1 MPSLSAKRHDVSAGL
16 TSCDCAVA
24 RPREGGRTMEYSEI
38 IIQRIWKKGKIVSTH
53 KSSLWRK
60 DDCGAWMKRDEFGN
74 RDSEYGWEIDDISPG
89 GPDALCNVRPLQW
102 QNYVDKMSGLLKCNV
117 TAHGVNNR
125 CVG

>member
-74 RDSEYGWEIDDISPG
+74 RGSEYGWEIDDISPG

-102 QNYVDKMSGLLKCNV
+102 QNHVDKMSGLLKCNV
-117 TAHGVNNR
+117 TAHGANNT